1 MLAVQQAPR
10 MDAVDPTQES
20 LFDAPD
26 PAPGAPLL
34 SETDSK
40 FLSSFFED
48 LTANQYNMPSFGEG
62 LNFSDAWLDLP
73 PQFMGTAT
81 SFGPQSGSL
90 DSSGDQGYANSNN
103 GHSNSN
109 AQLELQ
115 RMMSGSSLMPP
126 PPPPPSQPQP
136 FQQQHSDDVLSAA
149 ATLLQNGSSSRGSV
163 SSRGVEAAGRGY
175 PVGHLRHQPM
185 EEFKEE
191 NRRSSLVTEHDNTF
205 TEWMWGSKER
215 TPVRKV
221 NLGDIQWGS
230 DSNFGTPQGY
240 VPEPHKDPVNGRSPL
255 EPRDGSDYIKREDDP
270 NAPPRKRR
278 KSKNAADEDED
289 DEVNSSKSGKKRK
302 PRSERNGTSPL
313 SDATASSRR
322 RKSTANGAKPPR
334 ENLTEEQKRENHIR
348 SEQKRRTL
356 IKEGFDDLGDL
367 VPGLKGGGFSKSTTL
382 AMAAEWLEDLLRGNK
397 TLAAQRDDERYPTA
411 VVTDNYASGLEVAD
425 QQHVDPHGRD
435 KLTPEEVSK
444 DDVDKQ
450 AYDADKGGRGA
461 APARACC
468 GLKRRT
474 FLIVVAVA
482 AVIVIGAVVGG
493 VVGGLRANKDS
504 DDNSSTGSGPGSDSD
519 APQPTWTGTGPAPI
533 PTGPIQPSQRSLA
546 VSASADNET
555 QELQLFYQDL
565 GTTDVLLRRIRND
578 EARTEH
584 KLNLTIPPDW
594 GTSLAAAAV
603 NGTGTGSGSSTTDPV
618 STQLFYISS
627 AGRANAS
634 VVQATLE
641 CPPRGETC
649 ATRSNTV
656 VSANVT
662 GHRVNARTRLAALRI
677 GGDGG
682 GGGGILR
689 VYYQAED
696 GSLSVLNGDR
706 AASSGWTTTLV
717 RTGVYMS
724 SAIVAHGPDKDD
736 LSFFSSIATYSGRT
750 ARNPSRRPPA
760 RRGDPSVSM
769 AGVFVPGLSPRRLFY
784 AQPSNGTMVAYY
796 KPGADF
802 RSSTD
807 PNWGTVDGGLAA
819 AAWARQ
825 TRVYYFQGKDLVV
838 SVQNVTGWEKP
849 KVL

>member
-1 MLAVQQAPR
+1 M
-10 MDAVDPTQES
+10 
-20 LFDAPD
+20 
-26 PAPGAPLL
+26 
-34 SETDSK
+34 
-40 FLSSFFED
+40 
-48 LTANQYNMPSFGEG
+48 
-62 LNFSDAWLDLP
+62 
-73 PQFMGTAT
+73 
-81 SFGPQSGSL
+81 
-90 DSSGDQGYANSNN
+90 
-103 GHSNSN
+103 
-109 AQLELQ
+109 
-115 RMMSGSSLMPP
+115 
-126 PPPPPSQPQP
+126 
-136 FQQQHSDDVLSAA
+136 
-149 ATLLQNGSSSRGSV
+149 
-163 SSRGVEAAGRGY
+163 
-175 PVGHLRHQPM
+175 
-185 EEFKEE
+185 
-191 NRRSSLVTEHDNTF
+191 
-205 TEWMWGSKER
+205 
-215 TPVRKV
+215 
-221 NLGDIQWGS
+221 
-230 DSNFGTPQGY
+230 
-240 VPEPHKDPVNGRSPL
+240 
-255 EPRDGSDYIKREDDP
+255 
-270 NAPPRKRR
+270 
-278 KSKNAADEDED
+278 
-289 DEVNSSKSGKKRK
+289 
-302 PRSERNGTSPL
+302 
-313 SDATASSRR
+313 
-322 RKSTANGAKPPR
+322 
-334 ENLTEEQKRENHIR
+334 
-348 SEQKRRTL
+348 
-356 IKEGFDDLGDL
+356 
-367 VPGLKGGGFSKSTTL
+367 
-382 AMAAEWLEDLLRGNK
+382 
-397 TLAAQRDDERYPTA
+397 RDDERYPTA

-435 KLTPEEVSK
+435 KLTPEEVPK

-450 AYDADKGGRGA
+450 AYHADKEAVGPATGGA
-461 APARACC
+461 APARTCC

-504 DDNSSTGSGPGSDSD
+504 DVNTSSGSGPGSDSD

-682 GGGGILR
+682 GGGGGILR

-736 LSFFSSIATYSGRT
+736 LSLYYINSTNQLQFLEYSDILGPNRAEPVKT
-750 ARNPSRRPPA
+750 APGSA
-760 RRGDPSVSM
+760 WDPSVSM

>member
-1 MLAVQQAPR
+1 
-10 MDAVDPTQES
+10 
-20 LFDAPD
+20 
-26 PAPGAPLL
+26 
-34 SETDSK
+34 
-40 FLSSFFED
+40 
-48 LTANQYNMPSFGEG
+48 MP
-62 LNFSDAWLDLP
+62 
-73 PQFMGTAT
+73 
-81 SFGPQSGSL
+81 
-90 DSSGDQGYANSNN
+90 
-103 GHSNSN
+103 
-109 AQLELQ
+109 
-115 RMMSGSSLMPP
+115 
-126 PPPPPSQPQP
+126 
-136 FQQQHSDDVLSAA
+136 
-149 ATLLQNGSSSRGSV
+149 
-163 SSRGVEAAGRGY
+163 
-175 PVGHLRHQPM
+175 
-185 EEFKEE
+185 
-191 NRRSSLVTEHDNTF
+191 
-205 TEWMWGSKER
+205 
-215 TPVRKV
+215 
-221 NLGDIQWGS
+221 
-230 DSNFGTPQGY
+230 
-240 VPEPHKDPVNGRSPL
+240 
-255 EPRDGSDYIKREDDP
+255 
-270 NAPPRKRR
+270 
-278 KSKNAADEDED
+278 
-289 DEVNSSKSGKKRK
+289 
-302 PRSERNGTSPL
+302 
-313 SDATASSRR
+313 
-322 RKSTANGAKPPR
+322 
-334 ENLTEEQKRENHIR
+334 
-348 SEQKRRTL
+348 
-356 IKEGFDDLGDL
+356 
-367 VPGLKGGGFSKSTTL
+367 
-382 AMAAEWLEDLLRGNK
+382 
-397 TLAAQRDDERYPTA
+397 
-411 VVTDNYASGLEVAD
+411 
-425 QQHVDPHGRD
+425 
-435 KLTPEEVSK
+435 K

-450 AYDADKGGRGA
+450 AYHADKEAVGPATGGA

-504 DDNSSTGSGPGSDSD
+504 DDNTSTGSGPGSDSD

-682 GGGGILR
+682 GGGGGILR

-736 LSFFSSIATYSGRT
+736 LSLYYINSTNQLQFLEYSDILGPNRGKRLLLILLLLLLLLRLLLLFPPSLSLPSPSFSPSSRNKGRKT
-750 ARNPSRRPPA
+750 NYSRRPH
-760 RRGDPSVSM
+760 PS
-769 AGVFVPGLSPRRLFY
+769 
-784 AQPSNGTMVAYY
+784 
-796 KPGADF
+796 
-802 RSSTD
+802 
-807 PNWGTVDGGLAA
+807 
-819 AAWARQ
+819 
-825 TRVYYFQGKDLVV
+825 
-838 SVQNVTGWEKP
+838 
-849 KVL
+849 

>member
-1 MLAVQQAPR
+1 
-10 MDAVDPTQES
+10 
-20 LFDAPD
+20 
-26 PAPGAPLL
+26 
-34 SETDSK
+34 
-40 FLSSFFED
+40 
-48 LTANQYNMPSFGEG
+48 
-62 LNFSDAWLDLP
+62 
-73 PQFMGTAT
+73 
-81 SFGPQSGSL
+81 
-90 DSSGDQGYANSNN
+90 
-103 GHSNSN
+103 
-109 AQLELQ
+109 
-115 RMMSGSSLMPP
+115 
-126 PPPPPSQPQP
+126 
-136 FQQQHSDDVLSAA
+136 
-149 ATLLQNGSSSRGSV
+149 
-163 SSRGVEAAGRGY
+163 
-175 PVGHLRHQPM
+175 
-185 EEFKEE
+185 
-191 NRRSSLVTEHDNTF
+191 
-205 TEWMWGSKER
+205 
-215 TPVRKV
+215 
-221 NLGDIQWGS
+221 
-230 DSNFGTPQGY
+230 
-240 VPEPHKDPVNGRSPL
+240 VP
-255 EPRDGSDYIKREDDP
+255 
-270 NAPPRKRR
+270 
-278 KSKNAADEDED
+278 
-289 DEVNSSKSGKKRK
+289 
-302 PRSERNGTSPL
+302 
-313 SDATASSRR
+313 
-322 RKSTANGAKPPR
+322 
-334 ENLTEEQKRENHIR
+334 
-348 SEQKRRTL
+348 
-356 IKEGFDDLGDL
+356 
-367 VPGLKGGGFSKSTTL
+367 
-382 AMAAEWLEDLLRGNK
+382 
-397 TLAAQRDDERYPTA
+397 
-411 VVTDNYASGLEVAD
+411 
-425 QQHVDPHGRD
+425 
-435 KLTPEEVSK
+435 K

-450 AYDADKGGRGA
+450 AYHADKEAVGPATGGA

-504 DDNSSTGSGPGSDSD
+504 DDNTSTGSGPGSDPD

-677 GGDGG
+677 GDGGG

-736 LSFFSSIATYSGRT
+736 LSLYYINSTNQLQFLEYSDILGPNRGKRLLLLLLLLLFPLSFPFPPPPFPLPAVTKAEKQTIPADHTPRDVAIERREGR
-750 ARNPSRRPPA
+750 
-760 RRGDPSVSM
+760 
-769 AGVFVPGLSPRRLFY
+769 FC
-784 AQPSNGTMVAYY
+784 
-796 KPGADF
+796 
-802 RSSTD
+802 
-807 PNWGTVDGGLAA
+807 
-819 AAWARQ
+819 
-825 TRVYYFQGKDLVV
+825 
-838 SVQNVTGWEKP
+838 
-849 KVL
+849 